1 MSCYKLF
8 SFCSIDHSTNQD
20 PEIMSKRKLECT
32 ENELEMAEKKFKRSC
47 EQIVLLNDKLDDLQ
61 NRYDTAKRD
70 DRRSFRYPLR
80 LKIAVVDGVRN
91 MYYEYAMRQAK
102 EVAEIKG
109 HLYGY
114 QVILDGD
121 DSSDEDAAA

>member
-1 MSCYKLF
+1 
-8 SFCSIDHSTNQD
+8 
-20 PEIMSKRKLECT
+20 
-32 ENELEMAEKKFKRSC
+32 
-47 EQIVLLNDKLDDLQ
+47 
-61 NRYDTAKRD
+61 
-70 DRRSFRYPLR
+70 
-80 LKIAVVDGVRN
+80 